1 MKLVFIVFSIYLV
14 SLFFR
19 EERVPGGIVEWVSRR
34 FLPSSLVLH
43 VGSLSYGFV
52 HGIHVRDVRLYD
64 WSGKDPLS
72 SVISFSDFDW
82 YPFMRKIRIA
92 GLRYA
97 RLPEEYYQG
106 GTHDR
111 NEPLDVKFPDL
122 GHFEVEM
129 TDPDILGVR
138 PRRLDFGLD
147 VSERRIEV
155 SRIVLQW
162 PDCDVR
168 AALDG
173 FCYVDLDRQEVY
185 GEVKGLA
192 KQTHIRPLIEAVDVP
207 VALPYMD
214 AFTEV
219 PVPCTSWCAWKVDL
233 TRNDFDLWLDLKP
246 TLGKYMSV
254 PMKWANGKIRLHNF
268 TRDDQFCYVTTVG
281 PISAEDVEG
290 RTLDGTVVI
299 SSTNGMNMVTVKAK
313 SSQPLADVLKI
324 GGFEGDYVG
333 AEVIGNSQCDLTF
346 RFPRA
351 MANDHAVL
359 NGNGHVSVTGG
370 RLMRMKGFAGL
381 IEAMPSIAP
390 AVTWFSDSTEASGD
404 YVIENGVVKSD
415 NIYIEGTCFSIKMA
429 GSFDTVK
436 DNLDFKVM
444 VQFAKKDSLVG
455 KLLHPLTWPF
465 TKLLLEFKL
474 SGSPADPKWSYVTVL
489 DRVLEVVK

>member
-1 MKLVFIVFSIYLV
+1 MKWVFIVFFVYLV

-19 EERVPGGIVEWVSRR
+19 EERIPGGFVEWVSRR
-34 FLPSSLVLH
+34 FLPPSLVLH
-43 VGSLSYGFV
+43 VGSLSFGFMHGV
-52 HGIHVRDVRLYD
+52 HVTDVRLYD
-64 WSGKDPLS
+64 WSGKDPLRPMV
-72 SVISFSDFDW
+72 SVSRLDW
-82 YPFMRKIRIA
+82 YPFMRRIRIDA
-92 GLRYA
+92 LRYV
-97 RLPEEYYQG
+97 RLPDGYYQD
-106 GTHDR
+106 GTHDK
-111 NEPLDVKFPDL
+111 NEQVEASFPDL
-122 GHFEVEM
+122 GHFEIEM
-129 TDPDILGVR
+129 RDPDILGIR

-147 VSERRIEV
+147 VSERRIEA

-162 PDCDVR
+162 PDSDVR

-192 KQTHIRPLIEAVDVP
+192 KQAHIRPLIETVDVP

-219 PVPCTSWCAWKVDL
+219 PAPCPSWCAWKVDL
-233 TRNDFDLWLDLKP
+233 VHNDFDLWLDLKP

-254 PMKWANGKIRLHNF
+254 PMKWANGKIHVHNF
-268 TRDDQFCYVTTVG
+268 TRNDQFCYVTTVG

-290 RTLDGTVVI
+290 RPLDGTVVI
-299 SSTNGMNMVTVKAK
+299 LSTNGMNTVTVKAK

-333 AEVIGNSQCDLTF
+333 ADVIGNSQCDLTF

-351 MANDHAVL
+351 MTNNHEVL
-359 NGNGHVSVTGG
+359 NGSGHVSVSGG
-370 RLMRMKGFAGL
+370 HLMRMKGFAGL
-381 IEAMPSIAP
+381 IEAMPKIAP
-390 AVTWFSDSTEASGD
+390 AVTWFSDSTEASAD

-415 NIYIEGTCFSIKMA
+415 NIYIEGTLFSIRMS
-429 GSFDTVK
+429 GRFDSVRE
-436 DNLDFKVM
+436 DLDFKVM
-444 VQFAKKDSLVG
+444 VQLAKKDSLVG

-474 SGSPADPKWSYVTVL
+474 SGSPSNPKWSYVTVL

>member
-1 MKLVFIVFSIYLV
+1 MKWVFIVFFIYMV

-19 EERVPGGIVEWVSRR
+19 EERVPGGFVEWVSRR
-34 FLPSSLVLH
+34 FLPKSLVLH
-43 VGSLSYGFV
+43 IDSLSFGFLHGV
-52 HGIHVRDVRLYD
+52 HLNDVRLYD
-64 WSGKDPLS
+64 WSGKEPLKP
-72 SVISFSDFDW
+72 VISFSRADW
-82 YPFMRKIRIA
+82 YPFMRKIRID
-92 GLRYA
+92 GLRYV
-97 RLPEEYYQG
+97 RLPDGYYQEG
-106 GTHDR
+106 NHDK
-111 NEPLDVKFPDL
+111 NEQVEARFPEL
-122 GHFEVEM
+122 GHFMVEV
-129 TDPDILGVR
+129 TNPDVLGVR
-138 PRRLDFGLD
+138 PRRIDFGLD
-147 VSERRIEV
+147 VGERRIEA

-162 PDCDVR
+162 PDSDVR
-168 AALDG
+168 ASLDG

-192 KQTHIRPLIEAVDVP
+192 KQSHIRPLIEAVDVP

-219 PVPCTSWCAWKVDL
+219 PAPCPSWCAWKVDL

-254 PMKWANGKIRLHNF
+254 PMKWANGKIHVRNF
-268 TRDDQFCYVTTVG
+268 TRNDQFCYVTTVG

-299 SSTNGMNMVTVKAK
+299 SSTNGMNTVTVKAK
-313 SSQPLADVLKI
+313 SAQPLADVLKI
-324 GGFEGDYVG
+324 GGFEGDNVG

-351 MANDHAVL
+351 MTNNYEML
-359 NGNGHVSVTGG
+359 NGGGHVSVTGG
-370 RLMRMKGFAGL
+370 HLMRMKGFAGL
-381 IEAMPSIAP
+381 IEAMPSVAP
-390 AVTWFSDSTEASGD
+390 AVTWFSDSTEASAD

-415 NIYIEGTCFSIKMA
+415 NTYIEGTCFSIRMSGA
-429 GSFDTVK
+429 FDAVNGK
-436 DNLDFKVM
+436 LDFKVM

-474 SGSPADPKWSYVTVL
+474 SGSPDNPKWSYVTVL
-489 DRVLEVVK
+489 DRVMEVVK